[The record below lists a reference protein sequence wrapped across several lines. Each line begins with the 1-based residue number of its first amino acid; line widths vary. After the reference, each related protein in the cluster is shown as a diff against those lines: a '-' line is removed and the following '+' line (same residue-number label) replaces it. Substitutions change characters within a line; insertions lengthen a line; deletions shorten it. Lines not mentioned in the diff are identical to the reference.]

1 MRRLPKAV
9 EMNRCHILSKKML
22 KNPRRHHRSFIQKH
36 ADINPQK
43 HTLSAALCCHTVCHI
58 PWTSKSSIVY
68 ECVVFLPFNTSNFQ
82 RICRVFK
89 KTDSFDID
97 AHCWHSTSLWNSCF
111 RLTQLI
117 IWCCFGFFVPFFLF
131 LWLWEFLFGSK
142 RSFSWRKKW
151 ITTSNIHLPVCVDEN
166 SNRHSE
172 TILQS
177 VTIKYYGWYVSA
189 EPQPI
194 LILMLLKS
202 INVSVIV

>member
-1 MRRLPKAV
+1 MSYIIEENAEKPPSSSSFIHPKA
-9 EMNRCHILSKKML
+9 C
-22 KNPRRHHRSFIQKH
+22 RHK
-36 ADINPQK
+36 PTK
-43 HTLSAALCCHTVCHI
+43 THTLCRTLLSHSVPHSLNEQIEHCVRVCI
-58 PWTSKSSIVY
+58 
-68 ECVVFLPFNTSNFQ
+68 VFLPFNTSNFQ

-97 AHCWHSTSLWNSCF
+97 AHCSHSTSLWNSCF

-131 LWLWEFLFGSK
+131 LRLWEFLFGSK